1 MTIQNEKMRQ
11 ETRALM
17 RAACLMPNYWDD
29 ALVQRRVGRL
39 IAKYASIQGYA
50 KIWRARE
57 FQFERLLQRS
67 CLGRI

>member
-11 ETRALM
+11 ETLALI
-17 RAACLMPNYWDD
+17 RAAYLMPNYLDD

-57 FQFERLLQRS
+57 LQFERLLQRS
-67 CLGRI
+67 